1 MRRIELAP
9 GQVFEEKMLNRV
21 GAFNADALVAA
32 TNIVEDVRKRGD
44 EALREYTAKFD
55 GVEMEE
61 FRVSQEAIDEAI
73 AKVDPKVAAAIQ
85 KAASQIRDFHERQKQ
100 QGWFTMREDGALVG
114 AKVEPLDS
122 VGIYVPG
129 GRALYPSSVLMNAIP
144 ASVAGVKRIVCV
156 TPPTKDGSLDS
167 AILEA
172 CRVAGVTEI
181 YAVGGAQAIGA
192 LAYGTKSI
200 KPVDKITGPG
210 NAFVAAAKKLVSGDV
225 GIDMI
230 AGPSE
235 VCVVADETALPELV
249 AIDLMAQAEHDPLA
263 SCYLVT
269 FSSEYADAVEAAIEK
284 QIAMG
289 KLTARDRILSLLDKN
304 SFHEYDLF
312 VKHDGR
318 DFGMDKKDLPGD
330 GVVTGTGTIFGA
342 PVCIYAQDF
351 TVAGGSLGLQH
362 ARKITKI
369 MDHALK
375 MKCPIIGINDS
386 GGARIQEGVG
396 ALAGYGEIFYRNT
409 IASGVIPQ
417 ISLILGPC
425 AGGAVYS
432 PALTDFVFVVEN
444 ISKMFITGPNVIKTV
459 LGEDISM
466 EDLGGARV
474 HAETTGNAHFYAQ
487 SEQECFEQVKRL
499 VSFIPWNNQERAKVV
514 ESKEPAA
521 VMNIED
527 VVPAD
532 PKQPYDVRNVIK
544 CIVDDSDFLEV
555 QELWA
560 ANIVIGFGRM
570 GGETVGFVANQPMVL
585 AGVLDCD
592 SADKAARFI
601 RFCDSFNIPIIT
613 LEDMPGYLPGVD
625 QEHAGVIR
633 HGAKV
638 LYAYSEAT
646 VPKITVILR
655 KAYGGGYIAMNSRH
669 LGADFMFAWPS
680 AEIAVMGPEGAAN
693 IIFRKEIMEAED
705 QNAMR
710 QEKVKEYIEK
720 FANPYVA
727 ASKGFID
734 SVIEPK
740 ETRSLLLHALKLSVL
755 KEEYRPAK
763 KHGLPPF

>member
-1 MRRIELAP
+1 MTN
-9 GQVFEEKMLNRV
+9 LNK
-21 GAFNADALVAA
+21 D
-32 TNIVEDVRKRGD
+32 IQ
-44 EALREYTAKFD
+44 ALRDK
-55 GVEMEE
+55 
-61 FRVSQEAIDEAI
+61 
-73 AKVDPKVAAAIQ
+73 
-85 KAASQIRDFHERQKQ
+85 KA
-100 QGWFTMREDGALVG
+100 
-114 AKVEPLDS
+114 
-122 VGIYVPG
+122 
-129 GRALYPSSVLMNAIP
+129 
-144 ASVAGVKRIVCV
+144 
-156 TPPTKDGSLDS
+156 
-167 AILEA
+167 
-172 CRVAGVTEI
+172 
-181 YAVGGAQAIGA
+181 
-192 LAYGTKSI
+192 
-200 KPVDKITGPG
+200 
-210 NAFVAAAKKLVSGDV
+210 
-225 GIDMI
+225 
-230 AGPSE
+230 
-235 VCVVADETALPELV
+235 VVA
-249 AIDLMAQAEHDPLA
+249 MGGG
-263 SCYLVT
+263 
-269 FSSEYADAVEAAIEK
+269 EAAIEK
-284 QIAMG
+284 QVAMG
-289 KLTARDRILSLLDKN
+289 KLTARERILSILDTD
-304 SFHEYDLF
+304 SFHEYDMF

-318 DFGMDKKDLPGD
+318 DFGMDKKDFPGD

-342 PVCIYAQDF
+342 HICIYAQDF

-386 GGARIQEGVG
+386 GGARIQEGVQ

-474 HAETTGNAHFYAQ
+474 HAEITGNAHFYAQ
-487 SEQECFEQVKRL
+487 SELECFEQIKRL
-499 VSFIPWNNQERAKVV
+499 VSYIPWNNIDHAK
-514 ESKEPAA
+514 SKEAREPRLKL
-521 VMNIED
+521 NIEE
-527 VVPAD
+527 VVPSD
-532 PKQPYDVRNVIK
+532 PKQPYDVRDVIK
-544 CIVDDSDFLEV
+544 CIVDDSDFLEI

-570 GGETVGFVANQPMVL
+570 KGETVGFVANQPMVL

-592 SADKAARFI
+592 SSDKAARFI

-705 QNAMR
+705 EDAMR
-710 QEKVKEYIEK
+710 KEKVKEYIEK
-720 FANPYVA
+720 FANPFVA

-740 ETRSLLLHALKLSVL
+740 ETRSHLLHALEFSVL
-755 KEEYRPAK
+755 KEEFRPAK